1 MDAVQLHEKILV
13 AADTYKRI
21 SDNLAQREHA
31 TWYALGAKHAL
42 GRIAME
48 IRIAASKD
56 GIYDYEKCHELEK
69 EMERRLDSI
78 DTGS

>member
-1 MDAVQLHEKILV
+1 MDAVQLHEKILK
-13 AADTYKRI
+13 AADSYTEI
-21 SDNLAQREHA
+21 SNGLAPESS
-31 TWYALGAKHAL
+31 TWYRLGAKHAL

-48 IRIAASKD
+48 IRIAASED

-78 DTGS
+78 DTES